1 VRRAVLDQIFTDPLQ
16 WQELSI
22 FNFKPEQIHRVSVTA
37 DKECALV
44 RGANNQWSWA
54 KGSGAINQ
62 TNVQSL
68 LNTLST
74 LHAVRWV
81 GSTTPA
87 QGFDKPQLVV
97 TFTTS
102 PDDKATHK
110 LTIGGVAPNGMSFTK
125 VDEREGTFAVNAP
138 DLNALKLPL
147 VAHESPSPPPSATAT
162 ATP

>member
-1 VRRAVLDQIFTDPLQ
+1 
-16 WQELSI
+16 
-22 FNFKPEQIHRVSVTA
+22 IHRVSVTT
-37 DKECALV
+37 DKECVLV

-54 KGSGAINQ
+54 KGSSAINQ
-62 TNVQSL
+62 TNLQSL

-110 LTIGGVAPNGMSFTK
+110 LTIGGVAPNGMSFAK
-125 VDEREGTFAVNAP
+125 VDEHEGTFALSNP
-138 DLNALKLPL
+138 YLNALKLPI
-147 VAHESPSPPPSATAT
+147 VSQESPSPSPSPSPAGS
-162 ATP
+162 

>member
-1 VRRAVLDQIFTDPLQ
+1 MAGIVDL
-16 WQELSI
+16 
-22 FNFKPEQIHRVSVTA
+22 NFKPEQIHRVSVIT
-37 DKECALV
+37 DKELALV

-54 KGSGAINQ
+54 KESVAVNQ

-74 LHAVRWV
+74 LHAVRWI
-81 GSTTPA
+81 GSTTSA
-87 QGFDKPQLVV
+87 HGFDKPQLVV

-110 LTIGGVAPNGMSFTK
+110 LTIGGVAPNGMWFAR
-125 VDEREGTFAVNAP
+125 VDEREGTFALSNP

-147 VAHESPSPPPSATAT
+147 VSQESPAPSPSATAT
-162 ATP
+162 ATPP